1 MYLGISIAFAV
12 AACAE
17 AVIQARKA
25 QRLRRTLTS
34 TEEQLLAF
42 EKSAKCMEASFK
54 TVTTE
59 KEFAIERAN
68 KLDRA
73 LHDGENAACTLRRSL
88 QEARAELQLEK
99 DERERATKELSA
111 AKREIETLKSDRHAL
126 EEALIREKETSEHW
140 KSEHDKEY
148 YARLTTEGRVSR
160 EISNILN
167 YSGSGRGQED
177 LYADEY

>member
-25 QRLRRTLTS
+25 HTLRRTLTS

-59 KEFAIERAN
+59 KEFAIERAH
-68 KLDRA
+68 KLDMA
-73 LHDGENAACTLRRSL
+73 LHDSENAACTLRRSL
-88 QEARAELQLEK
+88 QEARVELQLEK
-99 DERERATKELSA
+99 DEHERATKELSA

-126 EEALIREKETSEHW
+126 EEVLIREKETSEHW

>member
-25 QRLRRTLTS
+25 HSLRRTLTS

-59 KEFAIERAN
+59 KEFAIERAH
-68 KLDRA
+68 KLVMA
-73 LHDGENAACTLRRSL
+73 LRDGENAACTLRRSL

-99 DERERATKELSA
+99 DEHERATKELSA
-111 AKREIETLKSDRHAL
+111 AKCEIETLKSNRHAL

>member
-25 QRLRRTLTS
+25 HSLRRTLTS

-59 KEFAIERAN
+59 KEFAIDRAN

-73 LHDGENAACTLRRSL
+73 LRDGENAACTLRRSL

-99 DERERATKELSA
+99 DEHERATKELSA
-111 AKREIETLKSDRHAL
+111 AKREIETLRSDRHAL

>member
-1 MYLGISIAFAV
+1 MYLGISIAFAA

-25 QRLRRTLTS
+25 QRLRRTLEDN
-34 TEEQLLAF
+34 EEQLVSWEVTAKSIENERDELLRVNRKLRNSLAD
-42 EKSAKCMEASFK
+42 S
-54 TVTTE
+54 
-59 KEFAIERAN
+59 
-68 KLDRA
+68 
-73 LHDGENAACTLRRSL
+73 ENAACTLRRSL

-99 DERERATKELSA
+99 DEHERATKELSA
-111 AKREIETLKSDRHAL
+111 AKCEIETLKSDRHAL
-126 EEALIREKETSEHW
+126 EDALIREKETSEHW

>member
-1 MYLGISIAFAV
+1 MYLGISIAFAA
-12 AACAE
+12 AACAA

-25 QRLRRTLTS
+25 HNLRRTLTS

-42 EKSAKCMEASFK
+42 EKSAKCMEAALK
-54 TVTTE
+54 TVTAE
-59 KEFAIERAN
+59 KEFAVERAN
-68 KLDRA
+68 KLDKA
-73 LHDGENAACTLRRSL
+73 FHDGENAACTLRRSL
-88 QEARAELQLEK
+88 QEARAELRLEK
-99 DERERATKELSA
+99 DEHERATKELSA

-126 EEALIREKETSEHW
+126 EDALIREKETSEHW

-148 YARLTTEGRVSR
+148 YVRLTTEGRVAR
-160 EISNILN
+160 EINNILN

>member
-25 QRLRRTLTS
+25 HTLRRTLTS

-68 KLDRA
+68 KLDKA

-99 DERERATKELSA
+99 DEHERATKELSTA
-111 AKREIETLKSDRHAL
+111 RREIETLKSDRHAL

>member
-25 QRLRRTLTS
+25 HSLRRTLTS

-59 KEFAIERAN
+59 KEFAIERAH
-68 KLDRA
+68 KLDMA

-99 DERERATKELSA
+99 DEHERATKELSA
-111 AKREIETLKSDRHAL
+111 AKREIETLKSDRHTL
-126 EEALIREKETSEHW
+126 EEALIHEKETSEHW

>member
-25 QRLRRTLTS
+25 QRLRRTLEDN
-34 TEEQLLAF
+34 EEQLVSWEVTA
-42 EKSAKCMEASFK
+42 KS
-54 TVTTE
+54 
-59 KEFAIERAN
+59 IENERN
-68 KLDRA
+68 ELLRVNRKLRIS
-73 LHDGENAACTLRRSL
+73 LTDGENAACTLRRSL

-99 DERERATKELSA
+99 DEHERATKELSA
-111 AKREIETLKSDRHAL
+111 AKHEIETLKSDRHAL

-148 YARLTTEGRVSR
+148 YVRLTTEGRVAR
-160 EISNILN
+160 EINNILN

>member
-12 AACAE
+12 AACAA

-25 QRLRRTLTS
+25 HRLRRTLTS

-42 EKSAKCMEASFK
+42 EKSAKSMEASLM
-54 TVTTE
+54 TAIAE
-59 KEFAIERAN
+59 KRFAVERAN
-68 KLDRA
+68 KLDKA
-73 LHDGENAACTLRRSL
+73 LADGENAACTLRRSL

-99 DERERATKELSA
+99 DEHERATKELSA

-126 EEALIREKETSEHW
+126 EEALIREKETSGHW

-148 YARLTTEGRVSR
+148 YIRLTTEGRVSR

>member
-1 MYLGISIAFAV
+1 MYLGISIALAV
-12 AACAE
+12 AACAA

-25 QRLRRTLTS
+25 HGLRRTLTS

-99 DERERATKELSA
+99 DEHERATKELSA
-111 AKREIETLKSDRHAL
+111 ARREIETLKSDRHAL
-126 EEALIREKETSEHW
+126 EEALIREKETSGHW

-148 YARLTTEGRVSR
+148 YIRLTTEGRVSR

-177 LYADEY
+177 LHADEY